1 MAVRILGICGSPIAG
16 GNTEVFLAKAL
27 ESARAQSGVETDL
40 FTLAEKEI
48 KGCHHCNWCVV
59 KQTERSFCVQK
70 DDMEPLY
77 PKILEADGLL
87 LATPVYIGR
96 LSGYL
101 AMFMDRLRAFIHG
114 KAHRGGLVDKVGGAM
129 AVGWFRHAGLESAL
143 QSVVLG
149 FLTYQMIPVGSFHCP
164 WGAPAVASR
173 GGAGKFDKAQR
184 HGVLE
189 DELGLQ
195 AAESLAARLITVVRK
210 LKGDASSAA

>member
-1 MAVRILGICGSPIAG
+1 MKVVGICGSPRK
-16 GNTEVFLAKAL
+16 GNTEWMLGIILQRF
-27 ESARAQSGVETDL
+27 AQKEADVEFILLRKKSIKSCTGCL
-40 FTLAEKEI
+40 KCEAGGKERPGI
-48 KGCHHCNWCVV
+48 
-59 KQTERSFCVQK
+59 CVQK

-114 KAHRGGLVDKVGGAM
+114 NVHRGGLVDKVGGAM

-149 FLTYQMIPVGSFHCP
+149 FLTYHMIPVGSLHCP

-210 LKGDASSAA
+210 LKGEASGAA